1 VTDLLETSDLD
12 RAIAALRSDLLAES
26 GPRISAIR
34 NYPFAILVYPP
45 HQEFLLRKK
54 VAALASELREK
65 DWQVLSLSLQKLLV
79 NRLRA
84 EGDDVLNRMIESE
97 RRTWSRRP
105 DRALSWAIER
115 VSGLAGGDDGLA
127 REVIRR
133 IEAFTADAG
142 SDPDRTVIFVGRAGA
157 IYPFL
162 RVSALLRHLDG
173 RVGGLPTVLLYPGE
187 RRDRTGLSFMG
198 RLPADRDYRPRIY
211 A

>member
-1 VTDLLETSDLD
+1 MTDLLETSDLE
-12 RAIAALRSDLLAES
+12 RAIAALRSDLLGEG

-45 HQEFLLRKK
+45 HQEFALRKK
-54 VAALASELREK
+54 IAALASELREK
-65 DWQVLSLSLQKLLV
+65 EWQVLSLSLQKLLL

-84 EGDDVLNRMIESE
+84 EGDDVLARMIESE
-97 RRTWSRRP
+97 RRTWSRRR
-105 DRALSWAIER
+105 DRALSWAVER

-127 REVIRR
+127 REVVRR
-133 IEAFTADAG
+133 IEAFAADGAT
-142 SDPDRTVIFVGRAGA
+142 DPDRTVVFVGRAGA

-162 RVSALLRHLDG
+162 RISALLRHLDG
-173 RVGGLPTVLLYPGE
+173 RVHGLPTVLLYPGE
-187 RRDRTGLSFMG
+187 RKDQTGLSFMG